1 MPGTKEIRSKIA
13 SVKSTQKITKAMQ
26 MVATSKMRRAQERMR
41 LARPY
46 AQKMRN
52 VIGHLTEA
60 NPDYRHPFL
69 VTREPKAVGFIVIST
84 DRGLAGAL
92 NANVFKQTLLL
103 MREWQGKGAQVSLC
117 IIGTKGLAFFRRLSV
132 PILANVSH
140 LGDRPHVKD
149 LIGTVKVMLD
159 AYRAGALDRL
169 LLVNAQFVNT
179 MTQRAAVEQLLPI
192 EALDTEGL
200 QEHWDYIYEPEAA
213 YILDGLLMRYI
224 ESQVYRA
231 AVENVASEMAARM
244 VAMKAASD
252 NAGKLI
258 TELQLIYNKA
268 RQAAITKRSEEHT
281 SELQSQSNL
290 VCRLLLEKKKKKS
303 KKRPHLSIEV
313 QAAFNSIR

>member
-1 MPGTKEIRSKIA
+1 
-13 SVKSTQKITKAMQ
+13 
-26 MVATSKMRRAQERMR
+26 MVATSKMRRAQERMK

-69 VTREPKAVGFIVIST
+69 VTREPKTVGLIVIST

-92 NANVFKQTLLL
+92 NANVFKQTLML

-117 IIGTKGLAFFRRLSV
+117 LIGTKGLTFFRRLGV

-159 AYRAGALDRL
+159 AYRAGELDRL

-179 MTQRAAVEQLLPI
+179 MTQRPAVEQLLPI

-224 ESQVYRA
+224 ESQVYRG

-244 VAMKAASD
+244 VAMGAASD

-268 RQAAITKRSEEHT
+268 RQAAITKELSEI
-281 SELQSQSNL
+281 
-290 VCRLLLEKKKKKS
+290 VGG
-303 KKRPHLSIEV
+303 
-313 QAAFNSIR
+313 AAAV

>member
-26 MVATSKMRRAQERMR
+26 MVATSKMRRAQERMK

-69 VTREPKAVGFIVIST
+69 VTREPKTVGLIVIST

-92 NANVFKQTLLL
+92 NANVFRQTLLL
-103 MREWQGKGAQVSLC
+103 MREWQGQGAQVSLC
-117 IIGTKGLAFFRRLSV
+117 LIGTKGLTFFRRLGV

-159 AYRAGALDRL
+159 AYRAGELDRL

-179 MTQRAAVEQLLPI
+179 MTQKPAVEQLLPI
-192 EALDTEGL
+192 EALDIEGL

-224 ESQVYRA
+224 ESQVYRG

-244 VAMKAASD
+244 VAMGAASD

-268 RQAAITKRSEEHT
+268 RQAAITKELSEI
-281 SELQSQSNL
+281 
-290 VCRLLLEKKKKKS
+290 VGG
-303 KKRPHLSIEV
+303 
-313 QAAFNSIR
+313 AAAV

>member
-69 VTREPKAVGFIVIST
+69 ATREPKNVGLIVIST

-117 IIGTKGLAFFRRLSV
+117 LIGAKGMNFFRRLNV
-132 PILANVSH
+132 PILASISN

-159 AYRAGALDRL
+159 AYRAGTLDRL
-169 LLVNAQFVNT
+169 FLLNAQFLNT
-179 MTQRAAVEQLLPI
+179 MTQRPAVEQLLPI
-192 EALDTEGL
+192 VALDTEGL
-200 QEHWDYIYEPEAA
+200 QEHWDYIYEPDAA
-213 YILDGLLMRYI
+213 DILDALLMRYI
-224 ESQVYRA
+224 ESQVYRG

-244 VAMKAASD
+244 VAMKAATD

-258 TELQLIYNKA
+258 NELQLIYNKA
-268 RQAAITKRSEEHT
+268 RQAAITK
-281 SELQSQSNL
+281 ELAEI
-290 VCRLLLEKKKKKS
+290 VGG
-303 KKRPHLSIEV
+303 
-313 QAAFNSIR
+313 AAAV

>member
-26 MVATSKMRRAQERMR
+26 MVATSKMRRAQERMK

-69 VTREPKAVGFIVIST
+69 VTREPKAIGVIVIST

-92 NANVFKQTLLL
+92 NANVFKQTLML
-103 MREWQGKGAQVSLC
+103 MREWQGKSAQVSLC
-117 IIGTKGLAFFRRLSV
+117 LIGSKGLSFFRRLSV
-132 PILANVSH
+132 PILANVSQ

-159 AYRAGALDRL
+159 AYRKGELDRL
-169 LLVNAQFVNT
+169 FLVNAQFVNT
-179 MTQRAAVEQLLPI
+179 MTQRPAVEQLLPI

-200 QEHWDYIYEPEAA
+200 QEHWDYIYEPDAA
-213 YILDGLLMRYI
+213 GILDGLLMRYI
-224 ESQVYRA
+224 ESQVYRG

-244 VAMKAASD
+244 VAMGSASD

-258 TELQLIYNKA
+258 NELQLIYNKA
-268 RQAAITKRSEEHT
+268 RQAAITKELSEI
-281 SELQSQSNL
+281 
-290 VCRLLLEKKKKKS
+290 VGG
-303 KKRPHLSIEV
+303 
-313 QAAFNSIR
+313 AAAV

>member
-1 MPGTKEIRSKIA
+1 MPGTKEIRTKIA

-26 MVATSKMRRAQERMR
+26 MVATSKMRRAQDRMK

-46 AQKMRN
+46 ADKIRN

-69 VTREPKAVGFIVIST
+69 VERETKSVGIIVIST
-84 DRGLAGAL
+84 DRGLAGGL
-92 NANVFKQTLLL
+92 NANLFKQTLQL

-117 IIGTKGLAFFRRLSV
+117 LIGAKGLAFFRRLSI
-132 PILANVSH
+132 PILANVAG

-159 AYRAGALDRL
+159 AYRDGSIDRL
-169 LLVNAQFVNT
+169 LLVNARFVNT
-179 MTQRAAVEQLLPI
+179 MTQTPNVQQLLPI
-192 EALDTEGL
+192 EKVDTEGL
-200 QEHWDYIYEPEAA
+200 AEHWDYIYEPDSQT
-213 YILDGLLMRYI
+213 ILDGLLMRYI
-224 ESQVYRA
+224 ESTVYRG

-258 TELQLIYNKA
+258 GELQLVYNKA
-268 RQAAITKRSEEHT
+268 RQAAITK
-281 SELQSQSNL
+281 ELAEI
-290 VCRLLLEKKKKKS
+290 VGG
-303 KKRPHLSIEV
+303 
-313 QAAFNSIR
+313 AAAV

>member
-1 MPGTKEIRSKIA
+1 MPGTKEIRSKIS

-26 MVATSKMRRAQERMR
+26 MVATSKMRRAQDRMR

-69 VTREPKAVGFIVIST
+69 QERDVKGIGIIVIST
-84 DRGLAGAL
+84 DRGLAGGL
-92 NANVFKQTLLL
+92 NANIFKQTLML
-103 MREWQGKGAQVSLC
+103 MREWQGKGANVSLC
-117 IIGTKGLAFFRRLSV
+117 IIGSKALTFFRRLDVKIVASV
-132 PILANVSH
+132 CN
-140 LGDRPHVKD
+140 LGDRPHVRD

-159 AYRAGALDRL
+159 AYRNGEIDRL
-169 LLVNAQFVNT
+169 FLVNAQFVNT
-179 MTQRAAVEQLLPI
+179 MTQKPTVEQLLPI
-192 EALDTEGL
+192 EAVDTDTL
-200 QEHWDYIYEPEAA
+200 PEHWDYIYEPEAR

-224 ESQVYRA
+224 ESQVYRG

-258 TELQLIYNKA
+258 SELQLIYNKA
-268 RQAAITKRSEEHT
+268 RQAAITKELSEI
-281 SELQSQSNL
+281 
-290 VCRLLLEKKKKKS
+290 VGG
-303 KKRPHLSIEV
+303 
-313 QAAFNSIR
+313 AAAV